1 MEKYKRNQVEDAIS
15 TVLAR
20 SWPELSSTE
29 LASKVKRLLEADR
42 VLGRTPRVSD
52 REKANYAFH
61 SADPPGSG
69 TEVWYSEYEAFA
81 LLIGMQL
88 MGHGW
93 PHNFAVSLLRRLR
106 QDLEKAHVQIIR
118 QDRRTLFD
126 QKAIRNS
133 ANPGNMAFNN
143 TDPVLLTIVMKS
155 GMGRGEQDT
164 PYACAVC
171 RGSNQAM
178 QFIGQSRRGGAI
190 FELVNMT
197 HALSHALALTEPK
210 HRGRS

>member
-1 MEKYKRNQVEDAIS
+1 MFSVH
-15 TVLAR
+15 T
-20 SWPELSSTE
+20 
-29 LASKVKRLLEADR
+29 
-42 VLGRTPRVSD
+42 
-52 REKANYAFH
+52 
-61 SADPPGSG
+61 G

-106 QDLEKAHVQIIR
+106 QELEKAHVQIVKK
-118 QDRRTLFD
+118 DRRKLFNQD
-126 QKAIRNS
+126 AIRNS
-133 ANPGNMAFNN
+133 ANPGSMAFNN

-155 GMGRGEQDT
+155 GMGRSEQDA

-171 RGSNQAM
+171 RGSDHAM

-197 HALSHALALTEPK
+197 HDLSHALALTEPK